1 MRASHF
7 DTNMI
12 HIFNQSDCSI
22 CMYSLLFSQS
32 DCSVYDL
39 SSLQEDDEEPAAD
52 TDELLEKL
60 QTITEIFDQKNDDY
74 LKMEEQYEQSR
85 KVSHMR
91 GTKGE
96 RSRELRKN

>member
-1 MRASHF
+1 MCACIPF
-7 DTNMI
+7 DTNMM
-12 HIFNQSDCSI
+12 HVFNQSDCSI
-22 CMYSLLFSQS
+22 CMYDLLFNQS

-60 QTITEIFDQKNDDY
+60 QTVTEIFDQKNDDY

-85 KVSHMR
+85 KASHMR

-96 RSRELRKN
+96 RELGKN